1 MVENQFLNMFLQ
13 YGLAGLAMYFMY
25 KLMCNHSTTL
35 AKVICKKMDE
45 MKGEIKLLREKVEK
59 LLEGR

>member
-1 MVENQFLNMFLQ
+1 MENQLLQYLLQ

-25 KLMCNHSTTL
+25 KLMCNHSQTL
-35 AKVICKKMDE
+35 ANVICKKMDE
-45 MKGEIKLLREKVEK
+45 MKEEIKLLREKVER

>member
-1 MVENQFLNMFLQ
+1 MENQLLQYLLQ

-35 AKVICKKMDE
+35 ANIICKKMDE
-45 MKGEIKLLREKVEK
+45 MKEEIKLLREKIER
-59 LLEGR
+59 LLESK

>member
-1 MVENQFLNMFLQ
+1 MESQLLQYLLQ

-35 AKVICKKMDE
+35 ARVICKKMDE
-45 MKGEIKLLREKVEK
+45 MKEEIKLLREKIER
-59 LLEGR
+59 LLEK

>member
-1 MVENQFLNMFLQ
+1 MEDQLLQYLLQ

-35 AKVICKKMDE
+35 AEVICKKMDE
-45 MKGEIKLLREKVEK
+45 MREEIKLLREKIEK
-59 LLEGR
+59 LLER

>member
-1 MVENQFLNMFLQ
+1 MESELTHYILQ

-35 AKVICKKMDE
+35 AKVICVKMDE
-45 MKGEIKLLREKVEK
+45 MKEEVKLLREKIEK
-59 LLEGR
+59 LLER

>member
-1 MVENQFLNMFLQ
+1 MEDQLLQYLLQ

-35 AKVICKKMDE
+35 AKVICVKMDE
-45 MKGEIKLLREKVEK
+45 MKEEVKLLREKIEK
-59 LLEGR
+59 LLER

>member
-1 MVENQFLNMFLQ
+1 VENQLLQYLLQ

-25 KLMCNHSTTL
+25 KLMCNHSATL
-35 AKVICKKMDE
+35 ANVICKKMDE
-45 MKGEIKLLREKVEK
+45 MKEEIKLLREKIEK